1 MHAATEA
8 NIQTNKQVRSSDR
21 LITNVTFQQASG
33 RDWYE
38 TSEPLQVVA
47 GVVQREERRGEESM
61 QEKPCKF
68 WVEKSNK
75 TYVGIF
81 ESIWVYSLL
90 KLSRISYLG

>member
-47 GVVQREERRGEESM
+47 GVVQREERRGKHAGKAL
-61 QEKPCKF
+61 Q
-68 WVEKSNK
+68 V
-75 TYVGIF
+75 
-81 ESIWVYSLL
+81 
-90 KLSRISYLG
+90 LG